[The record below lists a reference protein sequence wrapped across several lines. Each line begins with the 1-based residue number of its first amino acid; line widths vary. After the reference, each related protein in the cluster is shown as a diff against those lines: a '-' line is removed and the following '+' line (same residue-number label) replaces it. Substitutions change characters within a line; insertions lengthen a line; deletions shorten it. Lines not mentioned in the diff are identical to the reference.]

1 MKPQQPAPLG
11 RQLYSIKEAAYV
23 LNVTPWLVYKLA
35 DDGVLASVY
44 QGRRRYI
51 KADSLDAYVAS
62 LPTEKPASA

>member
-1 MKPQQPAPLG
+1 M
-11 RQLYSIKEAAYV
+11 

-35 DDGVLASVY
+35 DDGALASVY

-62 LPTEKPASA
+62 LPTEKSASA

>member
-51 KADSLDAYVAS
+51 KSDSLDAYVAS